1 MRVFSVEMLVKEEGA
16 AVVQAALGRLKKETA
31 AVAAEMKATTAQVTS
46 TGRAMQQ
53 AGQATEIA
61 KDRAAKAAIGF
72 AAVGQ
77 SFART
82 GTITADM
89 GTRIIEAGSQIATMF
104 GPTGLAVGALLGFA
118 AAAVSSFTGASTEA
132 KKMREEFEKQLA
144 QLANSN
150 DLVAAKEQLRDLM
163 YGTAEGAIE
172 VDDAGNSILNMKD
185 GMIALQREITRL
197 NALPFSKFVE
207 QRDEIARLNEELKKA
222 AGQYARLQDLIFA
235 RNMPSRPEQL
245 TGAAITIGAT
255 APRTVSDADRRR
267 IAEAARYG
275 ARLLEEARNN
285 ILREKRQFQAPS
297 VAGYSVLP
305 PDFIDSVTA
314 QLQDTVK
321 ELERKSVDILLPVG
335 AVIASG
341 LGEGIA
347 NAIKGGITSGLEMAI
362 ASGNIGDAFRAMG
375 QAIVQSLASAMV
387 DVAIAAI
394 GLGTLLESIQTF
406 MTAHPALAVAS
417 AVALLALAKSMGGSA
432 KGSGMTATGG
442 VGGLTYS
449 AAGGMSAPSS
459 QIIFGGTSATTAA
472 GMTPR
477 SATNVT
483 IIGPNDPTAQRAM
496 QELLAKANSRG
507 RIG

>member
-82 GTITADM
+82 GSLTADA
-89 GTRIIEAGSQIATMF
+89 GTRIVEAGSQISMMF
-104 GPTGLAVGALLGFA
+104 GPGGLAFAALLAFGA
-118 AAAVSSFTGASTEA
+118 AALTNFTKARDEA
-132 KKMREEFEKQLA
+132 KKLADELNKSVREMVTAGDTARIDKRLQEIRQGLLDVASGQLLGGLDDLRA
-144 QLANSN
+144 QLATATAALSRLSDEWKRLEQFQTRSGLLSPQQQRTLSALNAQKNAVN
-150 DLVAAKEQLRDLM
+150 DLRKQIAALEREEALLVRGRQLAPQ
-163 YGTAEGAIE
+163 YGA
-172 VDDAGNSILNMKD
+172 VS
-185 GMIALQREITRL
+185 TR
-197 NALPFSKFVE
+197 
-207 QRDEIARLNEELKKA
+207 
-222 AGQYARLQDLIFA
+222 
-235 RNMPSRPEQL
+235 
-245 TGAAITIGAT
+245 
-255 APRTVSDADRRR
+255 APRTATPAATIGLPSAAGLPRSADVL
-267 IAEAARYG
+267 AAVQRDFDDLLRVKIPQAIGPAVADLSNTIYG
-275 ARLLEEARNN
+275 KLG
-285 ILREKRQFQAPS
+285 I
-297 VAGYSVLP
+297 G
-305 PDFIDSVTA
+305 
-314 QLQDTVK
+314 
-321 ELERKSVDILLPVG
+321 
-335 AVIASG
+335 IAS
-341 LGEGIA
+341 
-347 NAIKGGITSGLEMAI
+347 AIQGGVVSGLQAAI
-362 ASGNIGDAFRAMG
+362 ATGNIGDAFKALG
-375 QAIVQSLASAMV
+375 QAIVSSLASAMV
-387 DVAIAAI
+387 DVALAAI
-394 GLGTLLESIQTF
+394 GFGRLLADIQLF
-406 MTAHPALAVAS
+406 MANHPALAVAS

-432 KGSGMTATGG
+432 KVGGMAATGG
-442 VGGLTYS
+442 PSGLTYS
-449 AAGGMSAPSS
+449 AASGMSAPTS